1 MHALNPGVVGAVRA
15 AIEARLAAPGTN
27 RRRPAPAA
35 EWGLAMPGD
44 QPGRRGKP
52 QPVAWPVADLAG
64 LAAQHCVL
72 MPEDQELGVIGHL
85 TPGPNHQAAEHTAHE
100 EVDDRE
106 EHSATFPARRPAR
119 SINRSS
125 PGGVCDGTLW
135 SVVTPP
141 SACWLPARS
150 AWPCEQGRTPG
161 GGCLRTRPG
170 GMLAGRAYGAVIGP
184 VIVAAWGC
192 WGI

>member
-15 AIEARLAAPGTN
+15 AIEARLAASGTN

-44 QPGRRGKP
+44 QPGKRGKP
-52 QPVAWPVADLAG
+52 QPVAWLVADLAG

-85 TPGPNHQAAEHTAHE
+85 TP

-106 EHSATFPARRPAR
+106 EYSARFPPADQPDR
-119 SINRSS
+119 LIKPR
-125 PGGVCDGTLW
+125 GGVRDGTLW
-135 SVVTPP
+135 SVVKPS
-141 SACWLPARS
+141 SAC
-150 AWPCEQGRTPG
+150 
-161 GGCLRTRPG
+161 
-170 GMLAGRAYGAVIGP
+170 
-184 VIVAAWGC
+184 
-192 WGI
+192 